1 MNANGKKA
9 FYHKAGESLTSAGY
23 LYFDGDRDIRGKTR
37 SHASK
42 PDYIAAQNGSLVIGE
57 IKSPAESPK
66 SGSWRTP
73 QKSDTW
79 QFTEVR
85 LEVARREQN
94 GEVPRDI
101 GGHEI
106 IIRGQIPDYVRKL
119 GVTYDIPSGLN
130 GHSSVKCGYT
140 VPDHEKINVLE
151 ALRISQ
157 IDAFEVINNGNGYIT
172 FIYDK
177 QYE

>member
-1 MNANGKKA
+1 MNTNGKKA
-9 FYHKAGESLTSAGY
+9 FYQKAGESLTLAGFT
-23 LYFDGDRDIRGKTR
+23 YFDGDRDIQGKTR

-42 PDYIAAQNGSLVIGE
+42 PDYIAARNGSLIIGE

-119 GVTYDIPSGLN
+119 GVTYDIPSGLTN
-130 GHSSVKCGYT
+130 HSSVQCGYT
-140 VPDHEKINVLE
+140 VPEHEKINVLE
-151 ALRISQ
+151 AMRLSQ
-157 IDAFEVINNGNGYIT
+157 IDTFEVINNGNGSIT
-172 FIYDK
+172 FIYEQFHD
-177 QYE
+177 

>member
-1 MNANGKKA
+1 MNAIGKA
-9 FYHKAGESLTSAGY
+9 SFYHKAGESLASAGY
-23 LYFDGDRDIRGKTR
+23 RYFDGDRDIRGKTR

-42 PDYIAAQNGSLVIGE
+42 PDYIAASNGTLVIGE
-57 IKSPAESPK
+57 IKSPSESPK

-85 LEVARREQN
+85 LEVSRREQK
-94 GEVPRDI
+94 GEVQKDV

-119 GVTYDIPSGLN
+119 GITYDIPSGLA

-140 VPDHEKINVLE
+140 VPDHEKINVIE
-151 ALRISQ
+151 ALRISR
-157 IDAFEVINNGNGYIT
+157 IDAFEVVNNGNGSIT
-172 FIYDK
+172 FIYELLND
-177 QYE
+177 